1 MSLYLYCLTLHK
13 DITKTWYLNISCI
26 SSEIYEI
33 LIFSLCSRAM
43 TGIVCWRIWSGS
55 LFRSELFG
63 AQRGATRARRRT
75 SDESLA
81 DLNLYPRNVSFLD
94 LCGLTCTIVYCRWV
108 HVVLFYVITKCL
120 IEFCSCNLK
129 SEQVTRR
136 NKLQQKHL
144 PMPTLVNCSP
154 ARDWVI
160 SIHFKFHRLRDV
172 RSFVDKCLTGTP
184 GTPLK
189 VFSWI
194 IPVYIR
200 KCLLVS
206 LPPRSPIRWFLFIEA
221 FVQGVV
227 NFFWAE
233 SLNM

>member
-1 MSLYLYCLTLHK
+1 
-13 DITKTWYLNISCI
+13 
-26 SSEIYEI
+26 
-33 LIFSLCSRAM
+33 M

-63 AQRGATRARRRT
+63 AQRGATRARPRT

-81 DLNLYPRNVSFLD
+81 DLNLYPRNVSFLKSCRD
-94 LCGLTCTIVYCRWV
+94 VFTLHPTCVRRGRLTA
-108 HVVLFYVITKCL
+108 
-120 IEFCSCNLK
+120 FCSCNLK
-129 SEQVTRR
+129 SEQLTQR

-221 FVQGVV
+221 FVRGVV

>member
-1 MSLYLYCLTLHK
+1 
-13 DITKTWYLNISCI
+13 
-26 SSEIYEI
+26 
-33 LIFSLCSRAM
+33 M
-43 TGIVCWRIWSGS
+43 TGIVWRRIWSGS

-63 AQRGATRARRRT
+63 AQRGAMLARRVGGEHLMNHSQTT
-75 SDESLA
+75 SHA
-81 DLNLYPRNVSFLD
+81 YRPLYFWSPI
-94 LCGLTCTIVYCRWV
+94 LTLQACTVPTSYNNARPNCD
-108 HVVLFYVITKCL
+108 F
-120 IEFCSCNLK
+120 K
-129 SEQVTRR
+129 SEQVIQR

-160 SIHFKFHRLRDV
+160 SIHFKFYRLRDV

-206 LPPRSPIRWFLFIEA
+206 LREFTYSVISFHRGVCSKWWF
-221 FVQGVV
+221 
-227 NFFWAE
+227 
-233 SLNM
+233 SLEFLNR

>member
-1 MSLYLYCLTLHK
+1 
-13 DITKTWYLNISCI
+13 
-26 SSEIYEI
+26 
-33 LIFSLCSRAM
+33 M
-43 TGIVCWRIWSGS
+43 TGLFVEESEAIHYSVPSYLAARSMANIWRITRRLASCV
-55 LFRSELFG
+55 FG
-63 AQRGATRARRRT
+63 TLGFKVPSRPCSVGDVGQIQRKTQ
-75 SDESLA
+75 L
-81 DLNLYPRNVSFLD
+81 
-94 LCGLTCTIVYCRWV
+94 
-108 HVVLFYVITKCL
+108 
-120 IEFCSCNLK
+120 SCNFK
-129 SEQVTRR
+129 SEQVTQR

-172 RSFVDKCLTGTP
+172 RSFVDKCLTATP

-206 LPPRSPIRWFLFIEA
+206 LHELTYSVISFHRGVCSKSGGFLGSCSIGNWKSFCVF
-221 FVQGVV
+221 FVK
-227 NFFWAE
+227 N
-233 SLNM
+233 

>member
-1 MSLYLYCLTLHK
+1 
-13 DITKTWYLNISCI
+13 
-26 SSEIYEI
+26 
-33 LIFSLCSRAM
+33 M
-43 TGIVCWRIWSGS
+43 TGIVWRRIWSGS

-63 AQRGATRARRRT
+63 AQRGSMFARLVGGEQLMNHSQTSEFQVTPSDRCTFKLPSQPCRRYARARHRALPSTYHNTR
-75 SDESLA
+75 
-81 DLNLYPRNVSFLD
+81 LNCYF
-94 LCGLTCTIVYCRWV
+94 
-108 HVVLFYVITKCL
+108 
-120 IEFCSCNLK
+120 K
-129 SEQVTRR
+129 SEQVIQR

-160 SIHFKFHRLRDV
+160 SIHFKFYRLRDV

-194 IPVYIR
+194 ISVYIR

-206 LPPRSPIRWFLFIEA
+206 LREFTYSVISFHRGVCSKWWFYLEF
-221 FVQGVV
+221 
-227 NFFWAE
+227 
-233 SLNM
+233 LNR

>member
-1 MSLYLYCLTLHK
+1 MTAWSKDFRTLLTRTVNLVLKCTSIYYVTNTSLT
-13 DITKTWYLNISCI
+13 
-26 SSEIYEI
+26 EIVVAKIYKI
-33 LIFSLCSRAM
+33 LIFLCSLAM
-43 TGIVCWRIWSGS
+43 TGIVCWRIWGGS

-63 AQRGATRARRRT
+63 AQRGAIFASRRT

-81 DLNLYPRNVSFLD
+81 DLSSIFEAFYFSISIIMAVTLWSASSHNAQHSRNF
-94 LCGLTCTIVYCRWV
+94 
-108 HVVLFYVITKCL
+108 
-120 IEFCSCNLK
+120 K
-129 SEQVTRR
+129 SEQVTQR

-154 ARDWVI
+154 ACDWVI

-206 LPPRSPIRWFLFIEA
+206 LLALTYSVISFHRGVCSRSGGFL
-221 FVQGVV
+221 
-227 NFFWAE
+227 
-233 SLNM
+233 LNRLVE

>member
-1 MSLYLYCLTLHK
+1 
-13 DITKTWYLNISCI
+13 
-26 SSEIYEI
+26 
-33 LIFSLCSRAM
+33 M
-43 TGIVCWRIWSGS
+43 TGIVCRRIWGGS

-63 AQRGATRARRRT
+63 AQRGARLAPRRT
-75 SDESLA
+75 SNGSLA
-81 DLNLYPRNVSFLD
+81 LAPSKRFIFSIYIIIHVTSCGASSHNTQHSRNF
-94 LCGLTCTIVYCRWV
+94 
-108 HVVLFYVITKCL
+108 
-120 IEFCSCNLK
+120 K
-129 SEQVTRR
+129 SEQVTQR

-154 ARDWVI
+154 ACDWVI
-160 SIHFKFHRLRDV
+160 SIHFKFHCLRDV

-206 LPPRSPIRWFLFIEA
+206 LPALTYSVISFHRGVCSRSGGFL
-221 FVQGVV
+221 
-227 NFFWAE
+227 
-233 SLNM
+233 LNRLVE